1 MTVSILTGTST
12 RMASTKSRL
21 TTETGLTVELAR
33 VLGARRTKQLRRVI
47 KLTGLPAEVVLDL
60 AIDLVDVASR
70 KIASS
75 SVERTAIGLGAARW
89 RNVSAKDRS
98 EAMRKAVQARWAKAR
113 ASKGGNG

>member
-1 MTVSILTGTST
+1 MI
-12 RMASTKSRL
+12 SRL
-21 TTETGLTVELAR
+21 PQRGRECCSIR
-33 VLGARRTKQLRRVI
+33 HRH
-47 KLTGLPAEVVLDL
+47 GLPAEVVLDL